1 MKKETREAF
10 EQVAL
15 AMYKST
21 RYRIGGLKRRKNLT
35 GEYREILMD
44 KELSFRANSYWLLL
58 QLRDEDRQ
66 TRTYPTAFLRKD
78 QHTPDIFRRNLKD
91 ILGENHPEIDNII
104 NFVFK

>member
-1 MKKETREAF
+1 MKKETRKAF

-44 KELSFRANSYWLLL
+44 KEL
-58 QLRDEDRQ
+58 
-66 TRTYPTAFLRKD
+66 
-78 QHTPDIFRRNLKD
+78 
-91 ILGENHPEIDNII
+91 
-104 NFVFK
+104 